1 VGISCAKMPL
11 SEVHRSACILVGG
24 ESRRMGQ
31 NKAYLSFRGI
41 PFVLSLIALLK
52 DTFHEL
58 FLVGKDFDLYG
69 KLGIPFVQ
77 DRYPLQG
84 AAVGVASAL
93 RAAQH
98 EWLFVCAVDMPLI
111 KLSMV
116 SLMEHQIPSASSHHL
131 GVIPSIQGRLEPLC
145 AFYHRRFLDVLDRE
159 LQKERTP
166 SLNSILRAHPT
177 IELAVPQE
185 LSESLTNVNTPQ
197 EYKELL

>member
-1 VGISCAKMPL
+1 
-11 SEVHRSACILVGG
+11 
-24 ESRRMGQ
+24 MGQ
-31 NKAYLSFRGI
+31 NKAYLSFRGM

-84 AAVGVASAL
+84 AAVGVASGL
-93 RAAQH
+93 RAARH

-111 KLSMV
+111 KLPMV
-116 SLMEHQIPSASSHHL
+116 SLLDRQISSASSRHL
-131 GVIPSIQGRLEPLC
+131 GIIPTIQGRLEPLC

-166 SLNSILRAHPT
+166 SINALLRAHPI
-177 IELAVPQE
+177 IELAVPQG

-197 EYKELL
+197 EYEELL